1 MRRLFVYVIALAC
14 VGVYAA
20 EPELNTGATA
30 VKNDDARGWWPFGV
44 AIPSIAS
51 VKLTGVRASDD
62 AVGAPM
68 EPPAPARKAKYV
80 RQAERDVDYDEED
93 HPDDGDYDE
102 DDDYDDVYDTS
113 RGSEFGGRD
122 SMSDRRYRRPSNSA
136 RYRVRETLKKGAA
149 KIKSKLKFT
158 GTAEPVTKPRAGAG
172 VVDTLT
178 SLAGHSFLSQLQ
190 FFGVAAIVL
199 SLVIYVTVKMLVTIN
214 AWAFDFVTFVPK
226 FLLCHFGLWC
236 FRESWNRLH
245 LPDVSSYVFS
255 MLLWFARREAGV

>member
-1 MRRLFVYVIALAC
+1 MRRLFVYVFALAS

-20 EPELNTGATA
+20 EPELNAGTTA
-30 VKNDDARGWWPFGV
+30 VKSDDARGWWPFGF
-44 AIPSIAS
+44 AIPSMAS
-51 VKLTGVRASDD
+51 VKLTGVRAIDD
-62 AVGAPM
+62 ADDTILESPT
-68 EPPAPARKAKYV
+68 PARKAKYV
-80 RQAERDVDYDEED
+80 RETERDVGFNEED

-102 DDDYDDVYDTS
+102 DDDYEDVYDMN

-122 SMSDRRYRRPSNSA
+122 SISHRRYRKPSNSA

-149 KIKSKLKFT
+149 KIKSKLKLT

-178 SLAGHSFLSQLQ
+178 SLAGHGFLSQLQ

-214 AWAFDFVTFVPK
+214 AWAFDFATFVPK